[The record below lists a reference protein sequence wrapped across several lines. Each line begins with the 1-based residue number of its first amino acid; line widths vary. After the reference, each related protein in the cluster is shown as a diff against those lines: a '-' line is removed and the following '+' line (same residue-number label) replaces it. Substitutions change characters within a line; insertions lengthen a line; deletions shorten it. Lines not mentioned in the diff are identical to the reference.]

1 MLCCSQPPRDPRP
14 LGTLNRTPAG
24 PTATAGR
31 PWEPGGRVGSQLQA
45 PGPLHPTC
53 LPGGLQGPRGRPP
66 QATWGPLPG
75 LASRPPEGLTSHLS
89 GIALWGKELGKAL
102 NSHQGTGRNSW
113 ARPLCLKS
121 FLIFGRTTWHV
132 GLKIQLTPLHWK
144 GGVSTAGPRGKSWRS
159 SYETQLSRGG
169 DRGRSPVTE
178 LLRTG
183 PVSGPSR
190 QLGPACSGGRLLCP
204 RGLA

>member
-14 LGTLNRTPAG
+14 SGTFNRTTAG

-31 PWEPGGRVGSQLQA
+31 PWEPGGPVGSQLQA

-53 LPGGLQGPRGRPP
+53 LPGGLQGPRGWPP
-66 QATWGPLPG
+66 QATCGPLPR

-89 GIALWGKELGKAL
+89 GIALWEKELGKTL

-132 GLKIQLTPLHWK
+132 GPKIQLTPPALE
-144 GGVSTAGPRGKSWRS
+144 GWRLNRWATR
-159 SYETQLSRGG
+159 EVLE
-169 DRGRSPVTE
+169 E
-178 LLRTG
+178 LLRDTA
-183 PVSGPSR
+183 VSGVGAVEGGVPSPSYSR
-190 QLGPACSGGRLLCP
+190 QGQ
-204 RGLA
+204 